1 MAVNGQDIGL
11 IFGMAGGGTLQGATG
26 SHIKGQ
32 LSELIENLNSDA
44 QVKQRKIKLSLDI
57 AGTKKNFAEGLK
69 QITDGLSSQKQFKI
83 QVKNIDASSAIKKL
97 RTDIQSV
104 LDTLSIKNGMAIS
117 IPSAGGS
124 IVGDAGAAVLDEA
137 KEKAAQYAA
146 QLTTIK
152 QISSSM
158 NKSYKSILDGAI
170 DDVSSEKLRA
180 ITEEYTRLNLEIEKF
195 KVNKNDPRSQ
205 EWINTIEAETAA
217 LKRNIQELLN
227 KGSAEVSQEANT
239 ANLISGTIEY
249 ERAMKKLNDTLKQAE
264 TSHNNWTKAKNGK
277 SSVAYDNIA
286 DEITHLKTLKAELMS
301 GSITQEKFNAE
312 VAGATSRLSG
322 YYKEITTAGEAT
334 RSFSDRLGG
343 LAAKF
348 STWFSL
354 TRIIMA
360 AFRAIKQMVTNVI
373 ELDSA
378 MTQLQIVTGATDA
391 KMTTF
396 LKNATG
402 LAKELGQSISDV
414 LKSIETFSRLGY
426 NLDDSS
432 TLAKY
437 TAILANVAAVDTQ
450 EATTGV
456 TSIIKGFNMDVSNS
470 EHVADVLIEVG
481 QKYAVSAA
489 ELMEAF
495 EKSGAALNATN
506 TSFEKSVGLIAAA
519 NASVQNASTVG
530 TALKT
535 ISARI
540 RGSKSDLEELG
551 EDTSELA
558 DGFSKYAKELKALTG
573 FDIMVDGTTNQF
585 KDIYDILQGI
595 ANVWDKLSDTQQ
607 ARVAEILGGTR
618 QLQVISSILGNW
630 TDAAGAYQSAMES
643 AGTAA
648 EANAI
653 YMDSIEGKIGVF
665 KATFQELS
673 ETLINSEFVKQFV
686 GLGTEILNVLNGV
699 AKLID
704 AIGGL
709 NTVLAVTVGIVA
721 TVKLNS
727 IIALFTTTLPALFTK
742 ATTAIAGFLS
752 IFGRVPTVI
761 KSFTSNTALAVPGT
775 SKLSSALKGLGI
787 SASAAQLAI
796 GALIVVITAAIVV
809 YQRFKQK
816 REEERQAAIDSAESA
831 SSLSSEISDLI
842 SKYAELSEAVK
853 TDEAA
858 KDSLLSTEKELINK
872 LGVEKS
878 KVQELTDEYGNLS
891 DAIKK
896 VSIDELQKL
905 ERDIRG
911 GYNEYE
917 NDLLKAGKKSW
928 GTDGSIILS
937 GSKTDPMF
945 GKTSSATR
953 REQTEAYRALKA
965 MEEAG
970 LIQSG
975 SYSSYTD
982 SDTDKKYSQGFSLVL
997 GIDADLETAEGVL
1010 EVYDELGTM
1019 LDTMADANATNNFV
1033 YDAIYS
1039 KYNSISVA
1047 ADNYKNSIKDLNA
1060 NLAEQYVLQGLMGRE
1075 IPTTQDGFDEY
1086 RNSVIDAASASGSFI
1101 GGTKEIA
1108 SAIDDVLSKQVQFAN
1123 FYPDDN
1129 QNDGFFSAQTKD
1141 INDLSSAISKLKSEF
1156 ALLQSAMEDMASGH
1170 GLSAETIASL
1180 ADADANYLDYLYEE
1194 NGVLKLNI
1202 AAWESRARAATEGDV
1217 SAINGEIRALE
1228 KRNQVLNETLQ
1239 DINDR
1244 ISKSGSTGVSAIPQ
1258 ITAIQNELEDNA
1270 KKIEKNILLLE
1281 KYNAML
1287 AGMNWTETF
1296 ARFDPYITGMEDI
1309 AKIQNTLADGF
1320 TISAK
1325 EARAFADVYP
1335 QLLDQ
1340 AVVSANG
1347 QVQLNED
1354 VVNSFLKGKE
1364 AEMRAALQAEI
1375 DVLEAKRSVVAKQI
1389 ECIEDQLTAVQTGD
1403 QEEVKSANEAAAA
1416 KMSVQQAV
1424 LTACEQAG
1432 IDEETANQLALAAM
1446 IGDWDTFST
1455 LAENAING
1463 LDDESAKSFNS
1474 VMSNYAIMAQNMV
1487 DNTNQTIGAFN
1498 QMGTALENALNG
1510 VTTKTYTAHIK
1521 AGFVEGEGKRAVEG
1535 VLAEMFE
1542 AAKSDYGT
1550 GGTAFD
1556 DRITEWQK
1564 ELQNATSNYLEH
1576 GVDTSALDEQ
1586 LKLLRAQDDSYK
1598 QQITLL
1604 KSAMNTKMKEFRAGV
1619 GDVSGNKSSKSE
1631 KEVEAYIA
1639 DIDRLYKKREALAR
1653 QELSNSKLSDKI
1665 SNTDDLRERIKL
1677 QSQYVQGLKNEQ
1689 ARLHDIAGAMNED
1702 GTFDYATARAEIQEN
1717 LETLKNVYGITAT
1730 YNPETNEL
1738 LFDDLT
1744 QINRQIV
1751 DMKDGMTANDF
1762 QEAINEKTKAAEALV
1777 ETVMEQVDETENWS
1791 QAWWDAQYAIRET
1804 NLGIIEDLKAIVE
1817 ETSAAVDEIQ
1827 GVFDTLKKAADEYD
1841 SSFDG
1846 QNGFISVDT
1855 FQEIM
1860 ALGPQ
1865 YLKYLTD
1872 ENGMLVINKQAIN
1885 DVTKARTEQLAVETA
1900 MSYLQRI
1907 RMALQDGAVES
1918 LDQLI
1923 DAQSQYSGTLWDT
1936 VYAILELAKAEGLN
1950 DQQYAA
1956 AKHNIDGIRSLFT
1969 GINYQFDEYADGLN
1983 EAKTLTDKILQ
1994 WTMDMLK
2001 KRVQDEIDDLEELKT
2016 KYGELIQA
2024 RKDALDM
2031 AKEEDD
2037 YQDTVLE
2044 KTKRLAELQGQI
2056 DLLALDDSRSAQ
2068 AKRQALMEEMAE
2080 VQKEL
2085 DETQRDHSIEQQK
2098 ASLDQM
2104 QKDYEDEKD
2113 SEIKVLEDSISSY
2126 QKIYDKA
2133 IDYINQHWDTL
2144 KDELIEWNY
2153 EVGDT
2158 IEDEIAGNWEKAIA
2172 LMDKYKLS
2180 YAELVAM
2187 RNDEEYGFHG
2197 LDGGSGGG
2205 SSGGSGPGGGVTV
2218 SNSGSWQASDAEVKR
2233 VKVQAVTSVVNEM
2246 RKLGKQWSAV
2256 SDSDTRASLHRQAV
2270 EKTDYIRDKYGVDTW
2285 FDGSSGKW
2293 FIKHD
2298 DIFPENDGKWL
2309 YEVYHTGGIV
2319 GGGSIRENEQLALLQ
2334 KGEPVISNG
2343 QKQTLFGLIDFMGM
2357 MRDKLAKADF
2367 TGVDLVTASR
2377 SRQMAEL
2384 MAHAPTGGGVNIH
2397 FGDVTIYGG
2406 NEETVRKHQEIS
2418 RAQANEV
2425 LKYLK
2430 IKP

>member
-11 IFGMAGGGTLQGATG
+11 IFGMAGGGSISGTTG
-26 SHIKGQ
+26 KHIRDQ
-32 LSELIENLNSDA
+32 LAELVNGLNSDA

-57 AGTKKNFAEGLK
+57 AGTKKNFTDGIK
-69 QITDGLSSQKQFKI
+69 QITDGLSGQKQFKI
-83 QVKNIDASSAIKKL
+83 TIKNIDASSAIKKL
-97 RTDIQSV
+97 QNDIQGI
-104 LDTLSIKNGMAIS
+104 LDTLSIKNGMTIS
-117 IPSAGGS
+117 IPGMNGS
-124 IVGDAGAAVLDEA
+124 IVGDAGSAVLDEA

-146 QLTTIK
+146 QLKVLT
-152 QISSSM
+152 
-158 NKSYKSILDGAI
+158 
-170 DDVSSEKLRA
+170 DVSSTLSRSVKTANTKVVDDASAKQVREFSNEFIRLR
-180 ITEEYTRLNLEIEKF
+180 TEIEKIRA
-195 KVNKNDPRSQ
+195 NKNQPVDQAYLNSLQAESVELQRNINLFIEKDRVQTGGIETEAMLAHGTQ
-205 EWINTIEAETAA
+205 EYNAALDKLGKMLLQAKENYNKWTAA
-217 LKRNIQELLN
+217 Q
-227 KGSAEVSQEANT
+227 T
-239 ANLISGTIEY
+239 
-249 ERAMKKLNDTLKQAE
+249 
-264 TSHNNWTKAKNGK
+264 GK
-277 SSVAYDNIA
+277 SSEAYQNIA
-286 DEITHLKTLKAELMS
+286 SQIEALEALKSNLNDGKISQKEFNDEIGKAGVSLRQSYEAIKAN
-301 GSITQEKFNAE
+301 GD
-312 VAGATSRLSG
+312 AT
-322 YYKEITTAGEAT
+322 K
-334 RSFSDRLGG
+334 SFSDRLGG

-354 TRIIMA
+354 TRVIMA
-360 AFRAIKQMVTNVI
+360 AFRAVKQMVTNVI

-391 KMTTF
+391 KMTVF
-396 LKNATG
+396 LKNAIG

-414 LKSIETFSRLGY
+414 MKSIETFSRLGY

-551 EDTSELA
+551 EDTSDLA

-595 ANVWDKLSDTQQ
+595 ASVWDKLSDTQQ
-607 ARVAEILGGTR
+607 ARVSEILGGNQ

-643 AGTAA
+643 AGTAT

-665 KATFQELS
+665 KATFQEFS

-686 GLGTEILNVLNGV
+686 DLGTGILNVLNGV
-699 AKLID
+699 AKLVD

-709 NTVLAVTVGIVA
+709 NTVLAITVG
-721 TVKLNS
+721 TVLTIKIDS
-727 IIALFTTTLPALFTK
+727 IIGLLAKIPAFISTKMIPSIIEFVEKLKLLPLAMK
-742 ATTAIAGFLS
+742 IA
-752 IFGRVPTVI
+752 
-761 KSFTSNTALAVPGT
+761 KSQG
-775 SKLSSALKGLGI
+775 KGLGDAI
-787 SASAAQLAI
+787 KAVGFSASAAQVAI
-796 GALIVVITAAIVV
+796 VALTAAITIGMFA
-809 YQRFKQK
+809 YRSYKQAQQK
-816 REEERQAAIDSAESA
+816 AHEEMNNAAEAANEERK
-831 SSLSSEISDLI
+831 SLSNLI
-842 SKYAELSEAVK
+842 
-853 TDEAA
+853 
-858 KDSLLSTEKELINK
+858 
-872 LGVEKS
+872 
-878 KVQELTDEYGNLS
+878 DEYKRLASLDGLDEQSRETVKNLQQQITDLVGDQAGNL
-891 DAIKK
+891 DLVNGKLDDEIKK
-896 VSIDELQKL
+896 LDEIAYKNAVENRNALETKYINAQEDADETYNMWGWDVNPVSQDPLQPISRSVDIWDYFGVPKNGGGAFILDSVLDGKDVEERLDVLKRYQDLLLDNKDLWYAGGTGNVNGSGVLNGLAAEIERLQKL
-905 ERDIRG
+905 VDERNIAER
-911 GYNEYE
+911 NFYE
-917 NDLLKAGKKSW
+917 NEAIIDQYEYTKEHTIDTQNAF
-928 GTDGSIILS
+928 DGYIQSIQDSTEYSKEYKDILI
-937 GSKTDPMF
+937 GLAVNTFPEF
-945 GKTSSATR
+945 A
-953 REQTEAYRALKA
+953 RA
-965 MEEAG
+965 AG
-970 LIQSG
+970 LVEDAMSG
-975 SYSSYTD
+975 KNGDGLFQVDT
-982 SDTDKKYSQGFSLVL
+982 SD
-997 GIDADLETAEGVL
+997 IDEKL
-1010 EVYDELGTM
+1010 
-1019 LDTMADANATNNFV
+1019 
-1033 YDAIYS
+1033 
-1039 KYNSISVA
+1039 
-1047 ADNYKNSIKDLNA
+1047 
-1060 NLAEQYVLQGLMGRE
+1060 
-1075 IPTTQDGFDEY
+1075 
-1086 RNSVIDAASASGSFI
+1086 
-1101 GGTKEIA
+1101 
-1108 SAIDDVLSKQVQFAN
+1108 
-1123 FYPDDN
+1123 
-1129 QNDGFFSAQTKD
+1129 
-1141 INDLSSAISKLKSEF
+1141 SKLKSEF
-1156 ALLQSAMEDMASGH
+1156 SLLQSAMEDMASGH

-1180 ADADANYLDYLYEE
+1180 ADADTNYLDYLYEE
-1194 NGVLKLNI
+1194 NGALKLNI
-1202 AAWESRARAATEGDV
+1202 AAWEDRARVATEGDV

-1244 ISKSGSTGVSAIPQ
+1244 IYKSGSTGVSAIPQ

-1270 KKIEKNILLLE
+1270 KAIEKNILLLE

-1375 DVLEAKRSVVAKQI
+1375 DMLEAKRSVVAKQI
-1389 ECIEDQLTAVQTGD
+1389 ECIEDQLAAVQTGD

-1446 IGDWDTFST
+1446 TGDWDTFST

-1521 AGFVEGEGKRAVEG
+1521 AGFVKGEGKRAVEG

-1550 GGTAFD
+1550 GGTTFD
-1556 DRITEWQK
+1556 DRITEWQM

-1619 GDVSGNKSSKSE
+1619 GDVFGNKSSKSE

-1689 ARLHDIAGAMNED
+1689 ARLHDIAGTMNEN

-1762 QEAINEKTKAAEALV
+1762 QEAINEKTKAAESLV
-1777 ETVMEQVDETENWS
+1777 ETVMEQVDETEKWS

-1827 GVFDTLKKAADEYD
+1827 GVFDTLQKAADEYD

-1900 MSYLQRI
+1900 ISYLQRI

-1936 VYAILELAKAEGLN
+1936 VYATLELAKAEGLN

-2031 AKEEDD
+2031 AKDEDD

-2104 QKDYEDEKD
+2104 QKDYENEKD
-2113 SEIKVLEDSISSY
+2113 SEIKVLQDSISSY

-2153 EVGDT
+2153 EVGNT
-2158 IEDEIAGNWEKAIA
+2158 IEDEITGNWEKAIA
-2172 LMDKYKLS
+2172 LLDKYKLS

-2197 LDGGSGGG
+2197 LDGGS
-2205 SSGGSGPGGGVTV
+2205 SGGSPGGSGSGSGVTV

-2233 VKVQAVTSVVNEM
+2233 VKAQAVTSVVNEM

-2343 QKQTLFGLIDFMGM
+2343 QKQTLFDLIDFMGM

-2367 TGVDLVTASR
+2367 TGVDLVSASR

-2384 MAHAPTGGGVNIH
+2384 MTHAPTGGGVNIH

-2406 NEETVRKHQEIS
+2406 NDETVRKHQEIS

-2430 IKP
+2430 VKL

>member
-117 IPSAGGS
+117 IPSAGCS

-551 EDTSELA
+551 EDTSDLT
-558 DGFSKYAKELKALTG
+558 DGFSKYADELKALTG
-573 FDIMVDGTTNQF
+573 FNIMVDGTTNQF

-595 ANVWDKLSDTQQ
+595 AGVWDDLSDTQQ
-607 ARVAEILGGTR
+607 ARVSEILGGTR

-648 EANAI
+648 EANAT
-653 YMDSIEGKIGVF
+653 YMDSIEGRIGVF

-673 ETLINSEFVKQFV
+673 ETLINSEFVKQIV
-686 GLGTEILNVLNGV
+686 DLGTGVLNIFNGV

-709 NTVLAVTVGIVA
+709 NTVLAATVGIIATIKADSILNLFTVALPTALTKLAAVFTSFSTANVGAAISLFVESVRAGNGVLTSFTGVVGAA
-721 TVKLNS
+721 TVGINTFKL
-727 IIALFTTTLPALFTK
+727 ALGA
-742 ATTAIAGFLS
+742 A
-752 IFGRVPTVI
+752 TVI
-761 KSFTSNTALAVPGT
+761 LTG
-775 SKLSSALKGLGI
+775 
-787 SASAAQLAI
+787 AI
-796 GALIVVITAAIVV
+796 ILFQK
-809 YQRFKQK
+809 YKQSQ
-816 REEERQAAIDSAESA
+816 EEARQAAIDSANSA
-831 SSLSSEISDLI
+831 AALTSEISELTG
-842 SKYAELSEAVK
+842 KYLELSEAVK
-853 TDEAA
+853 DDTSVKQD
-858 KDSLLSTEKELINK
+858 LISTEDAIINK
-872 LGVEKS
+872 LGVEREH
-878 KVQELTDEYGNLS
+878 VEGLAGEYGNLT

-896 VSIDELQKL
+896 ASVEELQRL
-905 ERDIRG
+905 GRDIAG
-911 GYNEYE
+911 GHNERTE
-917 NDLLKAGKKSW
+917 ELLEAGKPSW
-928 GTDGSIILS
+928 GADAISIS
-937 GSKTDPMF
+937 GSMQNGVF
-945 GKTSSATR
+945 GRTSATTR
-953 REQTEAYRALKA
+953 EEQTRAYQALRAL
-965 MEEAG
+965 EDAG
-970 LIQSG
+970 LISSG

-982 SDTDKKYSQGFSLVL
+982 AGSGKKYSQGFAFFAGL
-997 GIDADLETAEGVL
+997 DQDMETAEGVL
-1010 EVYDELGTM
+1010 AVYEKLGEM
-1019 LDTMADANATNNFV
+1019 LDTIRSVQGVNLTDTFV
-1033 YDAIYS
+1033 YDAIYQQ
-1039 KYNSISVA
+1039 YNSMSDAVS
-1047 ADNYKNSIKDLNA
+1047 NYKNSINDLNK
-1060 NLAEQYVLQGLMGRE
+1060 NLTEQYMLQNLIGKE
-1075 IPTTQDGFDEY
+1075 IPKDKDGFEQY
-1086 RNSVIDAASASGSFI
+1086 RQSVIDAVGASGQFVGETADI
-1101 GGTKEIA
+1101 EA
-1108 SAIDDVLSKQVQFAN
+1108 VVDNVLRSQVQFTD
-1123 FYPDDN
+1123 FY
-1129 QNDGFFSAQTKD
+1129 QTNIEGVQQLTSTLSQLSGAIKD
-1141 INDLSSAISKLKSEF
+1141 IDYAKENIDKIGTVLGQFKESGAVGADMLEPLLETFGKLDSFQEFVDVMTDASSTIEQAQSASDALGTEWINQTGILDNLNEENAEAVTAMLQMIGVTNAAEAVERQLIAQKYNNLVETENLTDATRLEMEQILLEAGSCVTAEEKLKLLQRAQFNAKLAAEDLTTATSGSIG
-1156 ALLQSAMEDMASGH
+1156 ALLTQAKAAQASIKSINA
-1170 GLSAETIASL
+1170 LSQVQTLFKAK
-1180 ADADANYLDYLYEE
+1180 E
-1194 NGVLKLNI
+1194 NG
-1202 AAWESRARAATEGDV
+1202 
-1217 SAINGEIRALE
+1217 
-1228 KRNQVLNETLQ
+1228 TLQ
-1239 DINDR
+1239 
-1244 ISKSGSTGVSAIPQ
+1244 
-1258 ITAIQNELEDNA
+1258 
-1270 KKIEKNILLLE
+1270 
-1281 KYNAML
+1281 
-1287 AGMNWTETF
+1287 
-1296 ARFDPYITGMEDI
+1296 
-1309 AKIQNTLADGF
+1309 
-1320 TISAK
+1320 
-1325 EARAFADVYP
+1325 
-1335 QLLDQ
+1335 
-1340 AVVSANG
+1340 
-1347 QVQLNED
+1347 
-1354 VVNSFLKGKE
+1354 
-1364 AEMRAALQAEI
+1364 
-1375 DVLEAKRSVVAKQI
+1375 
-1389 ECIEDQLTAVQTGD
+1389 
-1403 QEEVKSANEAAAA
+1403 
-1416 KMSVQQAV
+1416 
-1424 LTACEQAG
+1424 
-1432 IDEETANQLALAAM
+1432 
-1446 IGDWDTFST
+1446 
-1455 LAENAING
+1455 
-1463 LDDESAKSFNS
+1463 
-1474 VMSNYAIMAQNMV
+1474 
-1487 DNTNQTIGAFN
+1487 
-1498 QMGTALENALNG
+1498 
-1510 VTTKTYTAHIK
+1510 
-1521 AGFVEGEGKRAVEG
+1521 
-1535 VLAEMFE
+1535 
-1542 AAKSDYGT
+1542 
-1550 GGTAFD
+1550 
-1556 DRITEWQK
+1556 
-1564 ELQNATSNYLEH
+1564 NYLENSY
-1576 GVDTSALDEQ
+1576 GRDAAMMYMTKAGWDSLIEKYMRDAQFSDED
-1586 LKLLRAQDDSYK
+1586 LKVSVPTVSIDVPAISSTGTGNDKAQ
-1598 QQITLL
+1598 
-1604 KSAMNTKMKEFRAGV
+1604 
-1619 GDVSGNKSSKSE
+1619 
-1631 KEVEAYIA
+1631 KEVEKYIA
-1639 DIDRLYKKREALAR
+1639 DIDRLYKKREALNR
-1653 QELSNSKLSDKI
+1653 QELTNNNLSDRI
-1665 SNTDDLRERIKL
+1665 SNTDDLRERIQL
-1677 QSQYVQGLKNEQ
+1677 QGQYLQGLKNEQ
-1689 ARLHDIAGAMNED
+1689 ARLHDIAGDKKGD
-1702 GTFDYATARAEIQEN
+1702 GEYDYTTARAEILEN
-1717 LETLKNVYGITAT
+1717 LNTLEKVYGITAS

-1738 LFDDLT
+1738 LFDDLS
-1744 QINRQIV
+1744 QINKQIV
-1751 DMKDGMTANDF
+1751 DAKNYETDAEWMEARND
-1762 QEAINEKTKAAEALV
+1762 KVKAAEELV
-1777 ETVMEQVDETENWS
+1777 DTVIDQVDATKEWS
-1791 QAWWDAQYAIRET
+1791 EAWLTAQQTIRET

-1817 ETSAAVDEIQ
+1817 ETSNAVDEIQ
-1827 GVFDTLKKAADEYD
+1827 GVYDTLQTAADEFEAND
-1841 SSFDG
+1841 
-1846 QNGFISVDT
+1846 GFISVDT
-1855 FQEIM
+1855 FQDIM
-1860 ALGPQ
+1860 SMGPE

-1872 ENGMLVINKQAIN
+1872 ENGLLVINREAIN
-1885 DVTKARTEQLAVETA
+1885 DVIKARTEQLAIENA
-1900 MSYLQRI
+1900 MSYVERI
-1907 RMALQDGAVES
+1907 RMALQSGAVES

-1923 DAQSQYSGTLWDT
+1923 GAQSKYNGTLWDT
-1936 VYAILELAKAEGLN
+1936 VYASLEVAKVEGLT
-1950 DQQYAA
+1950 DEQYAA
-1956 AKHNIDGIRSLFT
+1956 AKHNIDVIYSLMT
-1969 GINYQFDEYADGLN
+1969 GVHTHLDEYSSDLENMQDA
-1983 EAKTLTDKILQ
+1983 TDKILQ

-2001 KRVQDEIDDLEELKT
+2001 KRVQDEIDDLEELKD
-2016 KYGELIQA
+2016 KYSELIQA

-2044 KTKRLAELQGQI
+2044 KTKKLAELQGQI
-2056 DLLALDDSRSAQ
+2056 DLLALDDSRDAQ
-2068 AKRQALMEEMAE
+2068 AKRQALMEEMAD

-2104 QKDYEDEKD
+2104 QADYEAEKD
-2113 SEIKVLEDSISSY
+2113 DEIKVLEDSISSY
-2126 QKIYDKA
+2126 QKIYDMA
-2133 IDYINQHWDTL
+2133 IDYIGNHWSTL
-2144 KDELIEWNY
+2144 KGELIDWNY
-2153 EVGDT
+2153 EVGNT
-2158 IEDEIAGNWEKAIA
+2158 IEEEICGNWEKAIA
-2172 LMDKYKLS
+2172 LMEKYNMT
-2180 YAELVAM
+2180 YGQLVAK
-2187 RNDEEYGFHG
+2187 RNADEYGFSG
-2197 LDGGSGGG
+2197 LGGG
-2205 SSGGSGPGGGVTV
+2205 SSGSGTSGTSGSSSLSSTVATTSRGTTTQAAINAEKTATV
-2218 SNSGSWQASDAEVKR
+2218 SE
-2233 VKVQAVTSVVNEM
+2233 KVYAM
-2246 RKLGKQWSAV
+2246 RELGKQWMKFPDQETR
-2256 SDSDTRASLHRQAV
+2256 DSMHRQAAQIAK
-2270 EKTDYIRDKYGVDTW
+2270 ELPKYGVTAE
-2285 FDGSSGKW
+2285 FNGASGVWTITSDLLNPKN
-2293 FIKHD
+2293 K
-2298 DIFPENDGKWL
+2298 GKNL

-2319 GGGSIRENEQLALLQ
+2319 GGGTVRENEQLALLQ
-2334 KGEPVISNG
+2334 KGEPIISNG
-2343 QKQTLFGLIDFMGM
+2343 QKQTLFDLIDFMGM
-2357 MRDKLAKADF
+2357 MRNKLTKADF
-2367 TGVDLVTASR
+2367 TGIDLISSSR
-2377 SRQMAEL
+2377 NRQMAEL
-2384 MAHAPTGGGVNIH
+2384 MSHAPSGGRVNIH

-2406 NEETVRKHQEIS
+2406 NDETVRKHQEIS
-2418 RAQANEV
+2418 RQQANEV
-2425 LKYLK
+2425 LKYLNVK
-2430 IKP
+2430 K